1 MVKQKIK
8 KSQSFVK
15 YILFLTLCKEDTT
28 NVNTY
33 FSVFST
39 SYILC
44 GQNIIL
50 LKAQKVKENGK
61 FWIKTNSF
69 NNFMISEAKTLTEPD
84 FGCSWMWNLC
94 TF

>member
-1 MVKQKIK
+1 MNKILFFLHAPPNKNKIMVKQKIK

-61 FWIKTNSF
+61 F
-69 NNFMISEAKTLTEPD
+69 
-84 FGCSWMWNLC
+84 
-94 TF
+94 